1 MKLLA
6 SMNGEGMGISCLLV
20 IITLGLHRRSHVLD
34 TFIEFKAGSN
44 NLVEFDICSMELEY
58 VI

>member
-6 SMNGEGMGISCLLV
+6 SMKGEGMGISSLLV
-20 IITLGLHRRSHVLD
+20 MITLGLHRRSYFLD
-34 TFIEFKAGSN
+34 TFIEFKAGSD
-44 NLVEFDICSMELEY
+44 NLVEFDICSMKLEY

>member
-1 MKLLA
+1 
-6 SMNGEGMGISCLLV
+6 MNGEGMGISCLLV
-20 IITLGLHRRSHVLD
+20 IITLGLHRRSYVLD